1 MAHVVLLREG
11 NVNQFYEYFCHQ
23 YSYALVM
30 DSFLLDV
37 KLVVSL
43 SPDRLLWRR
52 ILCDFISGRYAL
64 EFNDALDFPT
74 VSDLIDHYTE
84 NYIFDGTSG
93 VITRLRLRKPC
104 YTQVM
109 SLRYLSGVV
118 IQKNNLPVP
127 EEVSES
133 LVGRA
138 RHF

>member
-1 MAHVVLLREG
+1 M
-11 NVNQFYEYFCHQ
+11 
-23 YSYALVM
+23 
-30 DSFLLDV
+30 DV

-43 SPDRLLWRR
+43 SPDKLLCRR
-52 ILCDFISGRYAL
+52 ILCDFISVRYAL
-64 EFNDALDFPT
+64 EFKDVLDFST

-104 YTQVM
+104 YNRVM

-118 IQKNNLPVP
+118 IQKNNIPVP

-133 LVGRA
+133 FEGRA
-138 RHF
+138 RYF